1 MSIVKFP
8 ILNLELK
15 LSPIAFS
22 IFGIDVYWYAIIIV
36 SAMIIGLI
44 IFKKRDGLY
53 GIKFSEITDL
63 LIFLIPISII
73 SARIYYVIFDYKY
86 YINNPSQ
93 ILNFRTGGLAIY
105 GGIIGGAITCLIFC
119 KKRKLNLLDILD
131 YIVPCLC
138 LRTSDRKMGK
148 LCECRSLWNR
158 NNITLENGNI

>member
-1 MSIVKFP
+1 MCTYICTLQVLWTLYLAHHAVISYRTFKS
-8 ILNLELK
+8 LN
-15 LSPIAFS
+15 
-22 IFGIDVYWYAIIIV
+22 W
-36 SAMIIGLI
+36 
-44 IFKKRDGLY
+44 LY

-158 NNITLENGNI
+158 NNITLEDGNI